1 MSKWEY
7 LVKADEA
14 FNPNNYH
21 IVVDGELLYQT
32 DEFQT
37 VQDFLNVGY
46 NLISSEEMSALE
58 KEYNKSLCNDW
69 IEIDAEK
76 YDYALN
82 VLPPVKYTN
91 GGFYVSEP
99 FTGTIHGF
107 YQEWQ
112 GKYYTS
118 LQDLFTPRMEILEN
132 LSSFIAKSNAS

>member
-7 LVKADEA
+7 LVKDGE
-14 FNPNNYH
+14 FNPHDYH
-21 IVVDGELLYQT
+21 IVIDGKLLYIT

-107 YQEWQ
+107 YQEWN
-112 GKYYTS
+112 GKFYTS

-132 LSSFIAKSNAS
+132 LNGFISKSNAS

>member
-1 MSKWEY
+1 MSNWEY
-7 LVKADEA
+7 LVKDGE
-14 FNPNNYH
+14 FKPYDYH
-21 IVVDGELLYQT
+21 IVIDGELLYVT
-32 DEFQT
+32 EEFRT
-37 VQDFLNVGY
+37 VQDLLDVGY
-46 NLISSEEMSALE
+46 KLISGDEMEVLE

-107 YQEWQ
+107 YQEWN
-112 GKYYTS
+112 GKFYTS
-118 LQDLFTPRMEILEN
+118 LQDLFTPRTEILEN
-132 LSSFIAKSNAS
+132 LNAFIAKNNAS